1 MENLNKNANKTNE
14 VVDVTTERMEGIAK
28 KYQAA
33 VKSIKDDG
41 KVYIV
46 EFNNGYTFLG
56 RKSQKARSVQEIG
69 ATARWATEEN
79 AGKTLEDWKKEFKD
93 NKIYMPEDGSMPEYV
108 DTIEKVKAQK
118 AIADKKAKEAE
129 KSNKESK

>member
-28 KYQAA
+28 KYQPA
-33 VKSIKDDG
+33 VKAIKDDG
-41 KVYIV
+41 KEYIV

-79 AGKTLEDWKKEFKD
+79 AGKTLDQWKKEFKD
-93 NKIYMPEDGSMPEYV
+93 NKIYMPEDGTMPEYI
-108 DTIEKVKAQK
+108 DTIEKVKALK
-118 AIADKKAKEAE
+118 EVKAKKDEKLSKEA
-129 KSNKESK
+129 K

>member
-1 MENLNKNANKTNE
+1 MENLKENAKKTNE

-28 KYQAA
+28 KYQPA
-33 VKSIKDDG
+33 VKAVKDNG
-41 KVYIV
+41 KEYIV

-108 DTIEKVKAQK
+108 DTIEKVKAQQ
-118 AIADKKAKEAE
+118 AMKAKKEE
-129 KSNKESK
+129 KPAKESK